1 MVLPK
6 ASGAELAAEKEL
18 LYHRNRNDKT
28 YYSSFTFL
36 YNFLLTLS
44 LSNQYIKKHE
54 N

>member
-1 MVLPK
+1 MALSK
-6 ASGAELAAEKEL
+6 ALGAGLAAEKEL

-28 YYSSFTFL
+28 YFLSFTFL